1 MYLFIFPYTFS
12 NQNCLLNS
20 SSVFNSTEYQD
31 ALTMLPGLRYTRDEQ
46 CQAII
51 GESGSFYSGLL
62 SSICTVLQ
70 CYRPSTNSVIDYE
83 GRALDLTTCGNH
95 MVFNGLDRPVQKLR
109 GTFCLL
115 RHESTILSGLPFRSM
130 LTCISNFSI

>member
-1 MYLFIFPYTFS
+1 MYFS

-20 SSVFNSTEYQD
+20 SSVFNSTEYQN

-70 CYRPSTNSVIDYE
+70 CYRPSTNTVIDYE
-83 GRALDLTTCGNH
+83 GRALDLTICGNH
-95 MVFNGLDRPVQKLR
+95 MVFNGFYRLVYPTWNL
-109 GTFCLL
+109 FPSS
-115 RHESTILSGLPFRSM
+115 EE
-130 LTCISNFSI
+130 